1 MVLSGLTTTG
11 KVALLAVAGTFIVF
25 SLVVAMLVPR
35 RRPEFPGRRVGTFVA
50 VAIALFAVQLGT
62 VFWVAETQEVEAAEH
77 AEGETE
83 PVETLPTETETAPT
97 ETETAPTETETAA
110 GRPRRRRRRPR
121 QRRPRPRPKSAGG
134 DAAAGK
140 EVFASAGCG
149 ACHTLSD
156 AGTSGAVGPNLDE
169 ARPSFDKVVER
180 VTNGS
185 GAMPPFKD
193 RLTEQQIR
201 DVAAYVSETTRG
213 S

>member
-1 MVLSGLTTTG
+1 VVLSGLTTTG

-97 ETETAPTETETAA
+97 ETETAPGETETAPTENETAPTETET
-110 GRPRRRRRRPR
+110 G
-121 QRRPRPRPKSAGG
+121 SAGG

-149 ACHTLSD
+149 GCHTLSD
-156 AGTSGAVGPNLDE
+156 AGTNGAVGPNLDE

-185 GAMPPFKD
+185 GVMPPFKD

>member
-1 MVLSGLTTTG
+1 MVLRRHTTTG

-35 RRPEFPGRRVGTFVA
+35 RRPEFPGRQVGTFVA

-97 ETETAPTETETAA
+97 ETETAPRNRDDG

-121 QRRPRPRPKSAGG
+121 TAPTETETDSAGG

-140 EVFASAGCG
+140 RSLRPRAAVPATALGRGNQRSRRPEPRRSSTFVRQGRRAS
-149 ACHTLSD
+149 HER
-156 AGTSGAVGPNLDE
+156 VGPH
-169 ARPSFDKVVER
+169 AAVQ
-180 VTNGS
+180 
-185 GAMPPFKD
+185 D

-201 DVAAYVSETTRG
+201 DVASVSETTRG

>member
-35 RRPEFPGRRVGTFVA
+35 RRPEFPGRRVGVFVA

-97 ETETAPTETETAA
+97 ETETTPTETETTPTETEAE
-110 GRPRRRRRRPR
+110 
-121 QRRPRPRPKSAGG
+121 SAGG

>member
-1 MVLSGLTTTG
+1 VVLSGLTTTG

-35 RRPEFPGRRVGTFVA
+35 RRPEFPGRRVGTFVT

-97 ETETAPTETETAA
+97 ETETAPTETE
-110 GRPRRRRRRPR
+110 G
-121 QRRPRPRPKSAGG
+121 AGG

-149 ACHTLSD
+149 TCHTLAD

-201 DVAAYVSETTRG
+201 DVAAYVSGTTRG